1 MGPRGLGTNL
11 TIKFAQGL
19 VPYLKGSMEM
29 MSHNISLNISFGIV
43 NSGEGQ
49 KVCGNNLVLI
59 LNSII

>member
-1 MGPRGLGTNL
+1 LGAIELVTNL

-49 KVCGNNLVLI
+49 KVCSNNLV
-59 LNSII
+59 